1 MERIIIKYLQL
12 VIFSF
17 IIRFL
22 VLRFLLEFSIIKKFF
37 YMREM
42 LPCVRNWNSRIKMIY
57 YCEIFSFIQSLLIAF
72 YFMVFCHFISLNE
85 FLKIFISFLLYF
97 TFIIIEKL
105 RFAITLTNYPT
116 SLLLMDTFIYLFI
129 GLLQFMAMGFILFN

>member
-12 VIFSF
+12 VIVSF

-37 YMREM
+37 YMSEM

-85 FLKIFISFLLYF
+85 LLKIFISFLLYF
-97 TFIIIEKL
+97 THLFKKEISFLSRKL
-105 RFAITLTNYPT
+105 N
-116 SLLLMDTFIYLFI
+116 SLEISY
-129 GLLQFMAMGFILFN
+129 

>member
-12 VIFSF
+12 VIVSF

-57 YCEIFSFIQSLLIAF
+57 YFEIFSFIQSLLIAF
-72 YFMVFCHFISLNE
+72 YFMFFCHFISLNE
-85 FLKIFISFLLYF
+85 FLKIFISFV
-97 TFIIIEKL
+97 KSKNV
-105 RFAITLTNYPT
+105 TL
-116 SLLLMDTFIYLFI
+116 SGVLS
-129 GLLQFMAMGFILFN
+129 

>member
-12 VIFSF
+12 VIVSF

-22 VLRFLLEFSIIKKFF
+22 VLRFLLEFSIIKNFF

-57 YCEIFSFIQSLLIAF
+57 YCEIFSFIQSQ
-72 YFMVFCHFISLNE
+72 YD
-85 FLKIFISFLLYF
+85 K
-97 TFIIIEKL
+97 
-105 RFAITLTNYPT
+105 T
-116 SLLLMDTFIYLFI
+116 SWYGRI
-129 GLLQFMAMGFILFN
+129 

>member
-12 VIFSF
+12 VIVSF

-57 YCEIFSFIQSLLIAF
+57 YFEIFSFIQSLLIAF

-85 FLKIFISFLLYF
+85 LLKIFISFLLYS
-97 TFIIIEKL
+97 TIIIIENNLSENLSKNFIFIFL
-105 RFAITLTNYPT
+105 PYIAI
-116 SLLLMDTFIYLFI
+116 FIVDYLF
-129 GLLQFMAMGFILFN
+129 LLDLFL